1 MRKTKVVMITSYFDR
16 NGVTSQVM
24 NYATNLNKNKFQVS
38 IAAGEP
44 YDIGYEKACQEN
56 NIELCKLPQKQKNA
70 YMYYKTIYSFL
81 KKKKPDIVHVH
92 GSSTLIAV
100 ELFTAM
106 LAGVPVRISHSH
118 NTTCSHPLLH
128 KTLKPFLKVVS
139 NCYLA
144 CGELAGKWMYGD
156 GAFKVI
162 PNAFETEAFA
172 LNSETRL
179 SIRKKLEVGDNLVI
193 GHIGKFN
200 NQKNQNYLI
209 RAFEKLS
216 YEDDKAILLLVGNG
230 PDLEEIRNQAQHTAC
245 ADRIIFWGAT
255 ENPEYL
261 YSAMDV
267 FALPS
272 RFEGLPVIVNVT
284 DVVLLLVA
292 VFAMKSVLMIAV
304 GALLTEIV
312 SLGLFMKY
320 VKKCI
325 GYTYKEQVLDIGP
338 SLLVAV
344 SMGIIVYCVGLLKL
358 KAGFLL
364 IAQIVIGAIYYILV
378 SYILHFE
385 PFEYILKMVVEKFRK

>member
-1 MRKTKVVMITSYFDR
+1 
-16 NGVTSQVM
+16 
-24 NYATNLNKNKFQVS
+24 
-38 IAAGEP
+38 
-44 YDIGYEKACQEN
+44 
-56 NIELCKLPQKQKNA
+56 
-70 YMYYKTIYSFL
+70 MYYKTIYSFL

-128 KTLKPFLKVVS
+128 ETLKPFLKVVS

-144 CGELAGKWMYGD
+144 CGELAGKWMYGN

-179 SIRKKLEVGDNLVI
+179 LIRKKLEVGDNLVI

-245 ADRIIFWGAT
+245 ADRIIFGEQLRIRNIYILLWMFL
-255 ENPEYL
+255 L
-261 YSAMDV
+261 Y
-267 FALPS
+267 P
-272 RFEGLPVIVNVT
+272 
-284 DVVLLLVA
+284 
-292 VFAMKSVLMIAV
+292 
-304 GALLTEIV
+304 
-312 SLGLFMKY
+312 LGLK
-320 VKKCI
+320 
-325 GYTYKEQVLDIGP
+325 GY
-338 SLLVAV
+338 LLCF
-344 SMGIIVYCVGLLKL
+344 SKHKFQDC
-358 KAGFLL
+358 
-364 IAQIVIGAIYYILV
+364 LV
-378 SYILHFE
+378 SCRI
-385 PFEYILKMVVEKFRK
+385 K

>member
-1 MRKTKVVMITSYFDR
+1 MRKFKVVMITSYFDR

-24 NYATNLNKNKFQVS
+24 NYATNLDKDRFQVF

-44 YDIGYEKACQEN
+44 YDIGYEKMCQEN

-70 YMYYKTIYSFL
+70 YAYYRTIYSYL
-81 KKKKPDIVHVH
+81 KKVKADIVHVH
-92 GSSTLIAV
+92 GSSALIAV
-100 ELFTAM
+100 ELLIAM
-106 LAGVPVRISHSH
+106 LAGVPVRVSHSH
-118 NTTCSHPLLH
+118 NTICSHPLLH
-128 KTLKPFLKVVS
+128 QVLKPILKVVS
-139 NCYLA
+139 NYHLA

-156 GAFKVI
+156 RAFKVI

-179 SIRKKLEVGDNLVI
+179 LIRKKLEVGDNLVI

-272 RFEGLPVIVNVT
+272 RFEGLPV
-284 DVVLLLVA
+284 VLLEAQISGLPC
-292 VFAMKSVLMIAV
+292 
-304 GALLTEIV
+304 IV
-312 SLGLFMKY
+312 SDKVTREVDFG
-320 VKKCI
+320 
-325 GYTYKEQVLDIGP
+325 DIIWKSIEDDP
-338 SLLVAV
+338 QIWADTIL
-344 SMGIIVYCVGLLKL
+344 SMGQRTEVQRKQYRLQHVKQIARYDIKESAKLVENIYECKLLK
-358 KAGFLL
+358 K
-364 IAQIVIGAIYYILV
+364 
-378 SYILHFE
+378 
-385 PFEYILKMVVEKFRK
+385 K

>member
-1 MRKTKVVMITSYFDR
+1 MRKFKVVMITSYFDR

-24 NYATNLNKNKFQVS
+24 NYATNLDKDRFQVF

-44 YDIGYEKACQEN
+44 YDIGYEKMCQEN
-56 NIELCKLPQKQKNA
+56 NIELCKLPQKQKNSYA
-70 YMYYKTIYSFL
+70 YYRTIYSYL
-81 KKKKPDIVHVH
+81 KKVKADIVHVH
-92 GSSTLIAV
+92 GSSALIAV
-100 ELFTAM
+100 ELLIAM
-106 LAGVPVRISHSH
+106 LAGVPVRVSHSH
-118 NTTCSHPLLH
+118 NTICSHPLLH
-128 KTLKPFLKVVS
+128 QVLKPILKVVS
-139 NCYLA
+139 NYHLA
-144 CGELAGKWMYGD
+144 CGELAGKWMYGN

-179 SIRKKLEVGDNLVI
+179 LIRKKLEVGDNLVI

-230 PDLEEIRNQAQHTAC
+230 PDLEEIRNQAQHTAF

-272 RFEGLPVIVNVT
+272 RFEGLPV
-284 DVVLLLVA
+284 VLLEAQISGLPC
-292 VFAMKSVLMIAV
+292 
-304 GALLTEIV
+304 IV
-312 SLGLFMKY
+312 SDKVTREVDFG
-320 VKKCI
+320 
-325 GYTYKEQVLDIGP
+325 DIIWKSIEDDP
-338 SLLVAV
+338 QIWADTIL
-344 SMGIIVYCVGLLKL
+344 SMGQRTEVQRKQYRLQHVKQIARYDIKESAKLVENIYECKLLK
-358 KAGFLL
+358 K
-364 IAQIVIGAIYYILV
+364 
-378 SYILHFE
+378 
-385 PFEYILKMVVEKFRK
+385 K